1 MDKISLEEMIE
12 YSKEVVYYYRNKY
25 NLSNDEKDTMVTRTC
40 ELKSKLYNDWCK
52 RFDSIELAKFCL
64 RAILADKDEW
74 SRDDEIYLEELLN
87 KDIDTRYDILY
98 DLEATMLSILQ
109 LRHTDI
115 KYF

>member
-12 YSKEVVYYYRNKY
+12 HANVVRYYYKHEY
-25 NLSNDEKDTMVTRTC
+25 GFSSDEAAEMTTKIR
-40 ELKSKLYNDWCK
+40 ELKSKLYDDWCG
-52 RFDSIELAKFCL
+52 RFESLALAKFTL
-64 RAILADKDEW
+64 KAVLADKDEW
-74 SRDDEIYLEELLN
+74 GRDDSIYLKEILDEVPM
-87 KDIDTRYDILY
+87 KDNAIY

>member
-12 YSKEVVYYYRNKY
+12 YGKEVVYYYKNRY
-25 NLSNDEKDTMVTRTC
+25 NLSSDEKNTMATRTR
-40 ELKSKLYNDWCK
+40 ELKSKLYDDWCK

-74 SRDDEIYLEELLN
+74 SRDDEIYLEE
-87 KDIDTRYDILY
+87 ILDESPMDSDAIY
-98 DLEATMLSILQ
+98 DLEATMLSILYY
-109 LRHTDI
+109 RHTDI